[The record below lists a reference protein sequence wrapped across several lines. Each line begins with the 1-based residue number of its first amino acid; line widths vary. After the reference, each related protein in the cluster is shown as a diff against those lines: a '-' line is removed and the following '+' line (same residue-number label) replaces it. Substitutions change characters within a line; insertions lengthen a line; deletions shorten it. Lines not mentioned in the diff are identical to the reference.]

1 MNLTNQKVPTEPGAP
16 IACNTVDNGFK
27 NVTPDNVAHIQ
38 FKRKS
43 YHQVRCI
50 G

>member
-16 IACNTVDNGFK
+16 IACNTVDKALK
-27 NVTPDNVAHIQ
+27 NIIHDNAHIQ
-38 FKRKS
+38 FRRKS
-43 YHQVRCI
+43 NHQVKCI